1 VQLGGLLLFVSTKYN
16 FTPNGLLKYWIIFKI
31 IMHRTPGVTVC
42 IGLGTMLDCK
52 GHLFVASSIILYLK
66 VDVSLLVERLLGKY
80 FIFFISLI
88 IHLSMGSKHKINF
101 GKWQWQSINRVTYDK
116 NQSDF
121 WQQAR
126 KTNNET
132 GFIILQVIKDIKDI
146 SLLVIYKKIHSTSKL
161 N

>member
-1 VQLGGLLLFVSTKYN
+1 
-16 FTPNGLLKYWIIFKI
+16 
-31 IMHRTPGVTVC
+31 MDRTPGVTVC
-42 IGLGTMLDCK
+42 IRPGTMLDYE

-66 VDVSLLVERLLGKY
+66 VSLLVERLLGKY
-80 FIFFISLI
+80 FTFFISLI

-101 GKWQWQSINRVTYDK
+101 GKRYLWQSINRVTYDK

-132 GFIILQVIKDIKDI
+132 GFMIFQVIKEI
-146 SLLVIYKKIHSTSKL
+146 SLLVIYKKISLHFKIKFSLVVIRYLILS
-161 N
+161 